1 MNSNPCTASA
11 LWLSSPTRFVT
22 CCCCCCCCF
31 CHCQC
36 RQLLLTHSRYTHAL
50 KPFRR
55 TGTSPAALLHSLH
68 SILLHNIIF
77 WRCHH
82 NCYCCCNH
90 YCYCWL
96 YSVNVTVLLQ
106 IIHAVNYSIWLT
118 WDRCYSYYWDY
129 AVAAAAADDSYTGLF
144 EVRSRCTSHYSSC
157 LYLSHLVIYLIKLTC
172 NCCNRCCNRCC
183 CYCNFHHNA
192 ADAYYF
198 NCSATSILLPQLL
211 LLIIYYR
218 YCGSFMPCTGL
229 TGQGPFPTLP
239 PFPMKDYLGHFL
251 VALICHS
258 IYAPDS

>member
-22 CCCCCCCCF
+22 CCCCCCCCCRF

-106 IIHAVNYSIWLT
+106 IIHAVTPSSVLQVRLHSIPTLASTCLVIYSIWLI
-118 WDRCYSYYWDY
+118 W
-129 AVAAAAADDSYTGLF
+129 G
-144 EVRSRCTSHYSSC
+144 
-157 LYLSHLVIYLIKLTC
+157 
-172 NCCNRCCNRCC
+172 CC
-183 CYCNFHHNA
+183 CG
-192 ADAYYF
+192 YY
-198 NCSATSILLPQLL
+198 
-211 LLIIYYR
+211 
-218 YCGSFMPCTGL
+218 
-229 TGQGPFPTLP
+229 
-239 PFPMKDYLGHFL
+239 
-251 VALICHS
+251 
-258 IYAPDS
+258 